1 MISDTMKQG
10 IVALRPFVPARDL
23 AQSRDFYER
32 LGFTAEPLGDQL
44 FNMRLGDAEGAF
56 AFLLQDYYVKDWAE
70 NFMMHLLVRDL
81 DAWWAHVESLQLETH
96 FPVQAPRAPAM
107 QPWGLRIF
115 YVFDPAGV
123 LWHIAGVPG

>member
-1 MISDTMKQG
+1 MISDAMKQG

-23 AQSRDFYER
+23 AQSRAFYER

-44 FNMRLGDAEGAF
+44 FHMQLGDVDGAF
-56 AFLLQDYYVKDWAE
+56 CFLLQDYYVKDWAE

-81 DAWWAHVESLQLETH
+81 DAWWAHVEALALEKH
-96 FPVQAPRAPAM
+96 FPVAAPRPPVM
-107 QPWGLRIF
+107 QPWGLRVS

-123 LWHIAGVPG
+123 LWHFAGQPD